1 MSICNYNYS
10 SDEEE
15 IKGDEFGT
23 PFFPLLIIPKY
34 KFIPDTFMTID
45 GSGTVVHHSS
55 YLVRPQLVE
64 NIVGKKIERLQQI
77 GIPNYSVLGNLSG
90 GRSGDDLFIIEKNDQ
105 KTILKCSVKM
115 ELKNEIKNTLRC
127 HELWNVFKENEL
139 KDSNYIQNIHPIIQV
154 DIYNYNPK
162 YSLRIGEK
170 IYPCYYFMEYLDRKI
185 YKSLTDCLRNAI
197 VSGDY
202 SLVRTALQNLVYTI
216 CILKI
221 YGYSYCDLHPD
232 NVFVY
237 SKEDENYGNV
247 KIIDFGLV
255 QTDYMPC
262 EKSRYT
268 TLKFKEASPTFSYSM
283 KTIFNLISQQPDTN
297 LSGKFDSDIAMLVTT
312 LKLIS
317 SDKDLNKLYDYAY
330 IYYTISNNMKLL
342 NKKSRLQQ
350 LLDDFYI
357 HYTNILQNIK

>member
-1 MSICNYNYS
+1 MSS
-10 SDEEE
+10 SD
-15 IKGDEFGT
+15 DEKVDT

-34 KFIPDTFMTID
+34 KFIPDTFITIE
-45 GSGTVVHHSS
+45 GSGTSVHNSF
-55 YLVRPQLVE
+55 YTVNPQLSE
-64 NIVGKKIERLQQI
+64 NIVAKKIERLQEI

-90 GRSGDDLFIIEKNDQ
+90 GRSGDDLFIIERNDQ

-127 HELWNVFKENEL
+127 HELWNILKQNEL
-139 KDSNYIQNIHPIIQV
+139 KTNNYIQNIHPIIQV
-154 DIYNYNPK
+154 DVYYNPK
-162 YSLRIGEK
+162 YSLRIGEN

-197 VSGDY
+197 VSENY
-202 SLVRTALQNLVYTI
+202 SLVRIALQNLVYTI
-216 CILKI
+216 CILKT

-268 TLKFKEASPTFSYSM
+268 TLKFKEASPNFSYSM
-283 KTIFNLISQQPDTN
+283 KTIFSLISQQPDTN
-297 LSGKFDSDIAMLVTT
+297 LSGNFDSDIAMLVTT

-317 SDKDLNKLYDYAY
+317 PDKDLNKLYDYAY
-330 IYYTISNNMKLL
+330 VYYAISNNIKVLD
-342 NKKSRLQQ
+342 KKSRIQQ
-350 LLDDFYI
+350 LLDEFYI
-357 HYTNILQNIK
+357 HYRNILQNIK